1 MSLKLSQNAAI
12 ATEKSLTLQK
22 HTLFVLPDNY
32 KTALPFQVNIDA
44 KLKRS
49 QATFKDCAKT
59 PLLVELPNGGLLS
72 IVILNEKLSMFQKH
86 TLLRKA
92 VKPLLDETPSDIAIC
107 VFGDDATREA
117 HACAVYY
124 VTSVNA
130 AELPSRKK
138 DNKSKPLKE
147 ISIYGYKAAHD
158 YGYVNARVA
167 GNTLCRSLTMLP
179 PNELN
184 PTSYRAKVKALAK
197 EHGWTHEE
205 FDMPALKKM
214 GAGAFYA
221 VGQGSEP
228 MDAAIVHLTYSP
240 KVATKTPKVSDE
252 NIYASLRDA
261 TNSALASLT
270 TEEAAALRLRFG
282 IDLNADEASDNV
294 GKQFEATRARIR
306 EIEEKALSKLRN
318 PARSVIKHIALV
330 GKGICFDTGGHNLKP
345 AKYMQGMH
353 EDMNGSAVAL
363 GVLTAATMQ
372 QLPVKID
379 CWLAIAQNHIGPLA
393 YKQNDVVTALNGLT
407 IEIVHTDAE
416 GRMVLADT
424 LTLASRQNPDVIL
437 DYATLTG
444 SMAVAVG
451 DRMSGIISNR
461 PELACKAVGAG
472 AAAGERIVA
481 FPNEDDFDS
490 DLESDI
496 ADIKQCTLE
505 GGGDHIHATRFMS
518 KFIENDV
525 PWVHADLS
533 STNRKGGLGAV
544 ESTVNGFGVGFGLA
558 LVKMLLE

>member
-1 MSLKLSQNAAI
+1 MSLKLIQNADI
-12 ATEKSLTLQK
+12 CSEKSLSSEK
-22 HTLFVLPDNY
+22 HILFVLSENSEKDV
-32 KTALPFQVNIDA
+32 PFIKILQN

-49 QATFKDCAKT
+49 KSEFKDLNKSPISA
-59 PLLVELPNGGLLS
+59 ELANGGLAS
-72 IVILNEKLSMFQKH
+72 YVILVANLSMFQKH
-86 TLLRKA
+86 TLLRQA
-92 VKPLLDETPSDIAIC
+92 VKPLLGEQPESLAIC

-117 HACAVYY
+117 NACAAYY
-124 VTSVNA
+124 VATVNA

-138 DNKSKPLKE
+138 KDKKSATLKL
-147 ISIYGYKAAHD
+147 ISIYGHKAAHD
-158 YGYVNARVA
+158 YGDVNARVA

-179 PNELN
+179 PNELT
-184 PTSYRAKVKALAK
+184 PTIYRKKVADLAK
-197 EHGWTHEE
+197 QHGWKHEE
-205 FDMPALKKM
+205 FDMPALNKM

-240 KVATKTPKVSDE
+240 KGTK
-252 NIYASLRDA
+252 
-261 TNSALASLT
+261 
-270 TEEAAALRLRFG
+270 
-282 IDLNADEASDNV
+282 
-294 GKQFEATRARIR
+294 
-306 EIEEKALSKLRN
+306 
-318 PARSVIKHIALV
+318 KHVALV

-363 GVLTAATMQ
+363 GILLAASEMK
-372 QLPVKID
+372 LDVKLD

-393 YKQNDVVTALNGLT
+393 YKQNDVVKALNDMT

-424 LTLASRQNPDVIL
+424 LTLASRAKPDVIL

-444 SMAVAVG
+444 SMAVAVT
-451 DRMSGIISNR
+451 DRMSGVIANKT
-461 PELACKAVGAG
+461 ELACKAITAG

-481 FPNEDDFDS
+481 FPYEEDMDS
-490 DLESDI
+490 DLDSDI

-505 GGGDHIHATRFMS
+505 GGGDHMLAARFMG

-525 PWVHADLS
+525 AWLHADLS

-544 ESTVNGFGVGFGLA
+544 QSDVNGFGVGFGLEMIQRICA
-558 LVKMLLE
+558 Q